1 MTRKHSSADQLVIS
15 STPGA
20 LKLLKRNWRLLPA
33 STPSLPVVNRLLR
46 LVPEAGRKSPVI
58 GMPLPPAARPDA
70 SHSSFVFGS
79 FWGASSVKHRSDAL
93 VADPFASLMAL
104 NSSSQVLYR
113 PGDLTSSC
121 IA

>member
-1 MTRKHSSADQLVIS
+1 MARKHSSADQLVIS

-58 GMPLPPAARPDA
+58 GTPLPPAASPDA
-70 SHSSFVFGS
+70 AHSSFVCGS
-79 FWGASSVKHRSDAL
+79 FWGASSVKHRSATL
-93 VADPFASLMAL
+93 VADPFAPWMFL
-104 NSSSQVLYR
+104 NSSNQLLR
-113 PGDLTSSC
+113 PGDLTDSC